1 MTEEERQYQRA
12 WNGHW
17 EQTFKDE
24 NGNTNRVVAVNEG
37 RGIYNFTA
45 KKWMLEPRYQ
55 RIIVPGYQSAV
66 VQLMKN
72 GTWRLKDLRVD
83 ADETEYFEGEEV
95 EFGTSMGATT
105 GASG

>member
-1 MTEEERQYQRA
+1 MKNTRAPTPKPTVTVTPTPTPRPQQTQTQSTHLRDYTPMTEEERQYQRA

-24 NGNTNRVVAVNEG
+24 DGNTNRVVAVNEG

-55 RIIVPGYQSAV
+55 RI
-66 VQLMKN
+66 VQNLE
-72 GTWRLKDLRVD
+72 RI
-83 ADETEYFEGEEV
+83 
-95 EFGTSMGATT
+95 
-105 GASG
+105 AS